1 MDMTDR
7 FQQSPYRRQRN
18 DVEAGT
24 GRSSNYGEGSSSGPF
39 EIYRTKDASVHRL
52 RRWRGILNQSKQENI
67 IELME
72 NLLDTFLKGDFSVT
86 GHWGVLQ
93 QCRQCGEATLMARG
107 SDGIGVRGR
116 TTLVACGGK
125 AGGLQGQR

>member
-39 EIYRTKDASVHRL
+39 EIYRTKDASVHRI
-52 RRWRGILNQSKQENI
+52 RRWRYHWPRGCSATIP
-67 IELME
+67 
-72 NLLDTFLKGDFSVT
+72 TVWGGDAD
-86 GHWGVLQ
+86 GEWQLWQ
-93 QCRQCGEATLMARG
+93 QCERKKEAGGGEAG
-107 SDGIGVRGR
+107 GV
-116 TTLVACGGK
+116 
-125 AGGLQGQR
+125 QRQL